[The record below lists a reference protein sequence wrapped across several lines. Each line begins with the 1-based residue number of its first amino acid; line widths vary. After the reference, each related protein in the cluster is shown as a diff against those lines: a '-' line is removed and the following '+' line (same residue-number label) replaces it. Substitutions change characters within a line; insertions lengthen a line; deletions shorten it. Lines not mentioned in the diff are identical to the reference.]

1 MKVNKIKKEGDL
13 LDKNMVNSR
22 VLENIKSKTQSDEL
36 EDINLTIDL
45 FVEEIETRKKK
56 RNRTNLEEII
66 EYFNVFDLTLA
77 ELRDVLEK
85 IINKGV
91 TILDY
96 SKKDDLTPERIK
108 DLKIKVQETIDY
120 QVDELQY
127 STNNATDKVNDGV
140 KAYLG
145 VLGSSKMLTAKEEIE
160 FAKMLEDK
168 DPEIRQYAVNQ
179 LMTSNLRLV
188 TSISKKYLSRGLE
201 IEDLIQEGSLGLM
214 KAIQKFDYRM
224 GNKFSTYATWWIRQ
238 SITRAIADQGRTI
251 RIPVHM
257 VETINKLNK
266 VERSLTQEH
275 GRDPTIEELCEEM
288 GGSVNGFTTKKISLI
303 KKLNIEPISL
313 DKPIGSD
320 DESQFVDFVKD
331 NNILTPDQYTE
342 KGLIAEHI
350 DHLFK
355 SVLKEKEEKIIRMR
369 YGLAPYPGP
378 MTLEEVGEEFG
389 VTRERIRQIEAK
401 SLRKLKHPS
410 KSAKLKAYVKNE
422 D

>member
-1 MKVNKIKKEGDL
+1 MKVKKNKKDENL
-13 LDKNMVNSR
+13 LDKNIINSR
-22 VLENIKSKTQSDEL
+22 LLENVKSKNQLDEIA
-36 EDINLTIDL
+36 DINVTLEE
-45 FVEEIETRKKK
+45 FVYEIENRKKK
-56 RNRTNLEEII
+56 KNRSNLEEVV
-66 EYFNVFDLTLA
+66 EYFSIFDLTNV
-77 ELRDVLEK
+77 ELKDILEK
-85 IINKGV
+85 IISKGV
-91 TILDY
+91 TVVDY
-96 SKKDDLTPERIK
+96 SKKEGISSEKIK
-108 DLKIKVQETIDY
+108 ELKIKAQENIDY
-120 QVDELQY
+120 EVNELQY
-127 STNNATDKVNDGV
+127 SSNNTTDKVNDGV

-145 VLGSSKMLTAKEEIE
+145 VLGSSKMLNAKEEIE
-160 FAKMLEDK
+160 YAKMLEDK

-266 VERSLTQEH
+266 VERALTQEH
-275 GRDPTIEELCEEM
+275 GREPTIEELCEEM
-288 GGSVNGFTTKKISLI
+288 GGGVNGFTTKKISLI

-355 SVLKEKEEKIIRMR
+355 SLLKEKEEKIIRMR

-378 MTLEEVGEEFG
+378 ITLEEVGEEFG

-401 SLRKLKHPS
+401 ALRKLKHPS

>member
-1 MKVNKIKKEGDL
+1 MKVKKIKSEEL
-13 LDKNMVNSR
+13 LNKDWVNSR
-22 VLENIKSKTQSDEL
+22 LLENIKSKVQKEEL
-36 EDINLTIDL
+36 DDMDNVLEVFIDRL
-45 FVEEIETRKKK
+45 EKRK
-56 RNRTNLEEII
+56 NRKNKTDLEEIVEAFHI
-66 EYFNVFDLTLA
+66 FDLTNV
-77 ELRDVLEK
+77 ELKDIIDRILEK
-85 IINKGV
+85 N
-91 TILDY
+91 ILITDY
-96 SKKDDLTPERIK
+96 SKKEVLTPARIK
-108 DLKIKVQETIDY
+108 EIKEIVQEKIDF
-120 QVDELQY
+120 QVDELQN
-127 STNNATDKVNDGV
+127 SHNNTTDKVNDGV

-145 VLGSSKMLTAKEEIE
+145 VLGSSKMLSAKEEIE
-160 FAKMLEDK
+160 YAKMLESK
-168 DPEIRQYAVNQ
+168 DEEIRQYAVNQ

-238 SITRAIADQGRTI
+238 AITRAIADQGRTI

-266 VERSLTQEH
+266 VERSLIQKY
-275 GRDPTIEELCEEM
+275 GRDPTIDELCEEM

-303 KKLNIEPISL
+303 KKLNVEPVSL

-320 DESQFVDFVKD
+320 EESQFVDFVKD
-331 NNILTPDQYTE
+331 NNILTPDQFTE
-342 KGLIAEHI
+342 KGLVAEHI
-350 DHLFK
+350 NQLFK
-355 SVLKEKEEKIIRMR
+355 SVLKEKEETIIKMR

-378 MTLEEVGEEFG
+378 MTLEEVGEHFG

-401 SLRKLKHPS
+401 ALRKLKHPS

>member
-1 MKVNKIKKEGDL
+1 MKVKKIKSEEL
-13 LDKNMVNSR
+13 LNKDWVNSR
-22 VLENIKSKTQSDEL
+22 LLENVKSKVQKEELDDIDSVLETFAL
-36 EDINLTIDL
+36 
-45 FVEEIETRKKK
+45 EIEKRK
-56 RNRTNLEEII
+56 NRKNKTDLEEILEAFHI
-66 EYFNVFDLTLA
+66 FTLTNVEIKDIIDRILA
-77 ELRDVLEK
+77 K
-85 IINKGV
+85 N
-91 TILDY
+91 ILITDY
-96 SKKDDLTPERIK
+96 SKKEALTAAKINEIK
-108 DLKIKVQETIDY
+108 EIVQEKIDF
-120 QVDELQY
+120 QVDELQNAH
-127 STNNATDKVNDGV
+127 NNTTDKVNDGV

-145 VLGSSKMLTAKEEIE
+145 VLGSSKMLSAKEEIE
-160 FAKMLEDK
+160 YAKMLENK

-238 SITRAIADQGRTI
+238 AITRAIADQGRTI

-266 VERSLTQEH
+266 VERSLTQEF
-275 GRDPTIEELCEEM
+275 GREPTIDELCEEM

-303 KKLNIEPISL
+303 KKLNVEPVSL

-320 DESQFVDFVKD
+320 EESQFVDFVKD
-331 NNILTPDQYTE
+331 NNILTPDQFTE
-342 KGLIAEHI
+342 KGLVAEHI
-350 DHLFK
+350 NQLFK
-355 SVLKEKEEKIIRMR
+355 SVLKDKEETIIKMR
-369 YGLAPYPGP
+369 YGLSPYPGP

-401 SLRKLKHPS
+401 ALRKLKHPS

>member
-1 MKVNKIKKEGDL
+1 
-13 LDKNMVNSR
+13 
-22 VLENIKSKTQSDEL
+22 
-36 EDINLTIDL
+36 
-45 FVEEIETRKKK
+45 
-56 RNRTNLEEII
+56 
-66 EYFNVFDLTLA
+66 
-77 ELRDVLEK
+77 
-85 IINKGV
+85 
-91 TILDY
+91 
-96 SKKDDLTPERIK
+96 
-108 DLKIKVQETIDY
+108 
-120 QVDELQY
+120 
-127 STNNATDKVNDGV
+127 
-140 KAYLG
+140 
-145 VLGSSKMLTAKEEIE
+145 MLSAKEEIE
-160 FAKMLEDK
+160 YAKMLENK

-214 KAIQKFDYRM
+214 KAIQKFDYKM

-238 SITRAIADQGRTI
+238 AITRAIADQGRTI

-266 VERSLTQEH
+266 VERSLTQEF
-275 GRDPTIEELCEEM
+275 GREPTIDELCEEM

-303 KKLNIEPISL
+303 KKLNVEPVSL

-320 DESQFVDFVKD
+320 EESQFVDFVKD
-331 NNILTPDQYTE
+331 NNILTPDQFTE
-342 KGLIAEHI
+342 KGLVAEHI
-350 DHLFK
+350 NQLFK
-355 SVLKEKEEKIIRMR
+355 SVLKDKEETIIKMR
-369 YGLAPYPGP
+369 YGLSPYPGP

-401 SLRKLKHPS
+401 ALRKLKHPS

>member
-1 MKVNKIKKEGDL
+1 MKVKKIKPEEL
-13 LDKNMVNSR
+13 LNKDWVNSR
-22 VLENIKSKTQSDEL
+22 LLENVKSKVQKEELDDIDSVLETFAI
-36 EDINLTIDL
+36 
-45 FVEEIETRKKK
+45 EIEKRK
-56 RNRTNLEEII
+56 NRKNKTDLEEILEAFHI
-66 EYFNVFDLTLA
+66 FTLTNVEIKDIIDRILA
-77 ELRDVLEK
+77 K
-85 IINKGV
+85 N
-91 TILDY
+91 ILITNY
-96 SKKDDLTPERIK
+96 SKKEALTAAKINEIK
-108 DLKIKVQETIDY
+108 EIVQEKIDF
-120 QVDELQY
+120 QVDELQNAH
-127 STNNATDKVNDGV
+127 NNTTDKVNDGV

-145 VLGSSKMLTAKEEIE
+145 VLGTSKMLSAKEEIE
-160 FAKMLEDK
+160 YAKMLENK

-214 KAIQKFDYRM
+214 KAIQKFDYKM

-238 SITRAIADQGRTI
+238 AITRAIADQGRTI

-266 VERSLTQEH
+266 VERSLTQEF
-275 GRDPTIEELCEEM
+275 GREPTIDELCEEM

-303 KKLNIEPISL
+303 KKLNVEPVSL

-320 DESQFVDFVKD
+320 EESQFVDFVKD
-331 NNILTPDQYTE
+331 NNILTPDQFTE
-342 KGLIAEHI
+342 KGLVAEHI
-350 DHLFK
+350 NQLFK
-355 SVLKEKEEKIIRMR
+355 SVLKDKEETIIKMR
-369 YGLAPYPGP
+369 YGLSPYPGP

-401 SLRKLKHPS
+401 ALRKLKHPS

>member
-1 MKVNKIKKEGDL
+1 MKVKKIKSEEL
-13 LDKNMVNSR
+13 LNKDWVNSR
-22 VLENIKSKTQSDEL
+22 LLENIKSKVQKEEL
-36 EDINLTIDL
+36 DDMDNVLEIFIDK
-45 FVEEIETRKKK
+45 VEKRK
-56 RNRTNLEEII
+56 NRKNKTDLEEII
-66 EYFNVFDLTLA
+66 EAFHIFSLSNVEIKD
-77 ELRDVLEK
+77 
-85 IINKGV
+85 IIDRIQARS
-91 TILDY
+91 ILITDY
-96 SKKDDLTPERIK
+96 SKKEVLTPVRIK
-108 DLKIKVQETIDY
+108 EIKDIIQEKIDFE
-120 QVDELQY
+120 VDELQN
-127 STNNATDKVNDGV
+127 SHNNTTDKVNDGV

-145 VLGSSKMLTAKEEIE
+145 VLGSSKMLSAKEEIE
-160 FAKMLEDK
+160 YAKMLEDK

-238 SITRAIADQGRTI
+238 AITRAIADQGRTI

-266 VERSLTQEH
+266 VERSLTQEY
-275 GRDPTIEELCEEM
+275 GREPTIDELCEEM

-303 KKLNIEPISL
+303 KKLNVEPVSL

-320 DESQFVDFVKD
+320 EESQFVDFVKD
-331 NNILTPDQYTE
+331 NNILTPDQFTE
-342 KGLIAEHI
+342 KGLVAEHI
-350 DHLFK
+350 NQLFK
-355 SVLKEKEEKIIRMR
+355 SVLKEKEETIIKMR

-401 SLRKLKHPS
+401 ALRKLKHPS